1 MRMNDT
7 TDGDDEPDIPED
19 AAHAFLLQDRAIAL
33 LDRLRGREPFRRE
46 RGESPGG
53 GRRDFRRWPTPPGVV
68 IQLHDET
75 EWKDAACLDLG
86 IGGARLAA
94 LPCWVRGPVPARLIA
109 PEISSILVLAD
120 VMWRDADNQAG
131 LRFEFQDADER
142 DAWSGALI
150 DALLARHSLA

>member
-1 MRMNDT
+1 MRKNDT

-53 GRRDFRRWPTPPGVV
+53 GRRDFRRWPVPPGVV

-75 EWKDAACLDLG
+75 
-86 IGGARLAA
+86 R
-94 LPCWVRGPVPARLIA
+94 
-109 PEISSILVLAD
+109 
-120 VMWRDADNQAG
+120 
-131 LRFEFQDADER
+131 
-142 DAWSGALI
+142 
-150 DALLARHSLA
+150 